1 MLPFVPTVDHSK
13 QGRAPAPQTEPA
25 EPSYVGGRYLLG
37 RAIAR
42 GGMSI
47 IHQAEHRYTGRTVAL
62 KQIDPEFEFDPELRD
77 RLLLEA
83 RALELSHHPNVVEVL
98 DAGLDDQGRAFL
110 AMEMLDG
117 RPLDGILTSRG
128 KLSIADTVRVGVKIA
143 EALSAAH
150 QRGVVHRDVKP
161 SNVFVVRDDAGLET
175 IKLIDF
181 GIAALRG
188 SARGIPSRKLTQRDS
203 ILGTPEY
210 MAPEQLLMH
219 DNTDHRCDV
228 YAIAV
233 LLYECLTGDVP
244 FKGNYAEV
252 LMRVSTQPPP
262 AINSVRRD
270 VPAELAAV
278 VARGLVRDPAQRW
291 PTTIAF
297 ARALLKTVGPMEG
310 PPVPLLDGA
319 RGVVIVDEDLVVVE
333 AAPPPAPP
341 SAEQRRRYAR
351 ASFTTPVRIVQSD
364 GQVVD
369 GRSEDISEGGL
380 LVLTSRPCAPDER
393 AMVRFC
399 PPGGA
404 SVVTLPTVLR
414 WIKDGRGRSAAGLE
428 FIDAPE
434 ALKGMIRAFV
444 TAGGP

>member
-1 MLPFVPTVDHSK
+1 
-13 QGRAPAPQTEPA
+13 
-25 EPSYVGGRYLLG
+25 LLN

-62 KQIDPEFEFDPELRD
+62 KQIDAEFEFDPELRD

-83 RALELSHHPNVVEVL
+83 RALELSRHPNVVQVI
-98 DAGLDDQGRAFL
+98 DAGLDEQGRAFL

-128 KLSIADTVRVGVKIA
+128 KLSVADTVRIGVKIA
-143 EALSAAH
+143 EGLSAAH

-161 SNVFVVRDDAGLET
+161 SNVFIVRDESGLET
-175 IKLIDF
+175 VKLIDF

-188 SARGIPSRKLTQRDS
+188 SARGTTSSRKLTQRDS

-210 MAPEQLLMH
+210 MAPEQLLMQE
-219 DNTDHRCDV
+219 NVDHRCDV
-228 YAIAV
+228 YALAV

-244 FKGNYAEV
+244 FQGNYAEV
-252 LMRVSTQPPP
+252 LMRVSTTPP
-262 AINSVRRD
+262 APIHSVRHD
-270 VPAELAAV
+270 VPSELAAAI
-278 VARGLVRDPAQRW
+278 ARGLVRDPAQRW
-291 PTTIAF
+291 PTVIAF
-297 ARALLKTVGPMEG
+297 ARALHKTVGPMEG
-310 PPVPLLDGA
+310 TPIPLLDGS
-319 RGVVIVDEDLVVVE
+319 RGVVLTDADVE
-333 AAPPPAPP
+333 LIEVAPPPLPA
-341 SAEQRRRYAR
+341 AAQRRRYAR
-351 ASFTTPVRIVQSD
+351 ASFTTPVRIVQST

-393 AMVRFC
+393 AMVRFV
-399 PPGGA
+399 PPGGS
-404 SVVTLPTVLR
+404 SVVTLPVVLR

-434 ALKGMIRAFV
+434 ALKAMIRGFV
-444 TAGGP
+444 AMGGGA